1 MILDRIDSPADLR
14 PLDAGQLAQLSQEI
28 RDFIVQ
34 AVTATGGHLGSNLGV
49 VELTL
54 ALHRTFDSPRDLL
67 LWDTGHQA
75 YVHKLVTGRRDAFSH
90 LRQEDGLSGYP
101 SRTESEHDWVENSHA
116 STILSYAH
124 GMASAFELQGIDR
137 RVVAVIG
144 DGALTGGMAYEA
156 LNNLGHSGKRVLI
169 VLNDNGRSYAPTV
182 SPLSVSLTHLRLSP
196 TYLMARQRIR
206 QMLRDL
212 PAVGELAYSGM
223 HGLTSALR
231 EVVTPHTFFEALGI
245 RYVGPINGHDIA
257 EVEQTLAR
265 AAEWKGPIV
274 VHVLTQKGRGYAPAE
289 QDDVQRLHDVKVRAP
304 AAGPPPM
311 DGPDSPAGEAA
322 PLQNA
327 SLSVGGADLAPDVP
341 ATTYTNAFTRALLIH
356 AEADPRIV
364 AITAAMPGPTGLLPF
379 EARFPARF
387 VDVGIAEQHAVT
399 AAAGMAM
406 AGLRPVVAV
415 YSTFFTRAF
424 DQANLD
430 VGLHRQPV
438 VFVLDRAGITGD
450 DGPSHHGVLDMALCL
465 SIPGMTVFAPSSAPE
480 VEAMLATAMTLEG
493 PSVIRFPKTPAPP
506 ADACDTGHGLEA
518 RRTRQGDGTVCIV
531 GIGKLLAAAEEAAA
545 ALALEGIEATVW
557 DPRVVSAP
565 DPALLAD
572 AGRHALVV
580 TAEDGVRQGG
590 AGMFLADALRS
601 SLPVGACPPVVTL
614 GVPRTFIPQGRP
626 DRILARLGLDADG
639 IARSVREALASLQH
653 PDELRTS
660 TTGDPVTDP
669 RL

>member
-1 MILDRIDSPADLR
+1 MILDHIDSPADLR
-14 PLDAGQLAQLSQEI
+14 TLTPDELASLSGEI
-28 RDFIVQ
+28 REFIVD

-116 STILSYAH
+116 STVLSYAH
-124 GMASAFELQGIDR
+124 GMATALELQGSDR
-137 RVVAVIG
+137 RVVAVVG

-156 LNNLGHSGKRVLI
+156 LNNLGHSGKRVVI

-182 SPLSVSLTHLRLSP
+182 SQLSVSLTHLRLSP
-196 TYLMARQRIR
+196 AYVQARQRLR
-206 QMLRDL
+206 SMLRDL
-212 PAVGELAYSGM
+212 PAVGELAYSGI

-245 RYVGPINGHDIA
+245 RYAGPIDGHDIA
-257 EVEQTLAR
+257 GLEQALTN
-265 AAEWKGPIV
+265 AAEWNGPIV

-289 QDDVQRLHDVKVRAP
+289 QDDVQRLHDVKVKALPTETP
-304 AAGPPPM
+304 AL
-311 DGPDSPAGEAA
+311 DGPDGPPGETPA

-327 SLSVGGADLAPDVP
+327 SLSIGGTEIAPDLPV
-341 ATTYTNAFTRALLIH
+341 TTYTHAFTRALLIH

-379 EARFPARF
+379 EARFPDRF
-387 VDVGIAEQHAVT
+387 IDVGIAEQHAVT

-406 AGLRPVVAV
+406 TGMRPVVAV
-415 YSTFFTRAF
+415 YSTFFSRAF

-430 VGLHRQPV
+430 VGLHRVPV
-438 VFVLDRAGITGD
+438 VLVLDRAGITGD

-465 SIPGMTVFAPSSAPE
+465 SIAGMTVFAPSSAPE
-480 VEAMLATAMTLEG
+480 VEAMLATALTLDG

-506 ADACDTGHGLEA
+506 VTPGSEGSGLEA
-518 RRTRQGDGTVCIV
+518 RRVREGDGSVCILAV
-531 GIGKLLAAAEEAAA
+531 GKMLAAAEGAAA
-545 ALALEGIEATVW
+545 RLVAEGIDVTVW
-557 DPRVVSAP
+557 DPRVVSHP
-565 DPALLAD
+565 DPAMLED

-580 TAEDGVRQGG
+580 TVEDGVRQGG
-590 AGMFLADALRS
+590 AGMFLADALRA
-601 SLPVGACPPVVTL
+601 SLPIGTCPPVVHR
-614 GVPRTFIPQGRP
+614 GVPRSFIAQGRP
-626 DRILARLGLDADG
+626 DRILARLGLDEDG
-639 IARSVREALASLQH
+639 IVRTVREGLADLQH
-653 PDELRTS
+653 PSELRS
-660 TTGDPVTDP
+660 PVERPLSGD
-669 RL
+669 